1 MKRYPKYPKA
11 LRSNPIIYHETI
23 ITMMRYGGAVDQI
36 ARDLGLTENSLVTY
50 IKKEEIDKKLH
61 RRSWKWKAQT
71 RKRRMVG
78 SYRSR
83 GNRLKKDE
91 NL

>member
-1 MKRYPKYPKA
+1 M
-11 LRSNPIIYHETI
+11 YHETI
-23 ITMMRYGGAVDQI
+23 ITMMRYGGSVDDI

-50 IKKEEIDKKLH
+50 IKKEGIDKKLH

-83 GNRLKKDE
+83 GNRIQDE